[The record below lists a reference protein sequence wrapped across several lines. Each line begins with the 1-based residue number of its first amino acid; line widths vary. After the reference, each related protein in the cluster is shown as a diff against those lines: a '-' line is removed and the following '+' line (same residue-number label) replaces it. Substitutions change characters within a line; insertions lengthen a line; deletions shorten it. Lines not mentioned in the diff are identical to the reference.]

1 MTSGIDERGPR
12 QAGPHELQGDEAGIE
27 ELLRQVGARDEPAA
41 DMMAEVESAVRA
53 EWQSMLQER
62 RRKRQFVAY
71 GVAASAL
78 LAIGVSV
85 FGVRYV
91 APTTPVQVAEIT
103 RVDGHL
109 LVRPESQAA
118 REITVAQSVSTG
130 ETIQTDDR
138 SRAAMRFGDGVSLRL
153 DRDTI
158 VKVASA
164 DELVLTAGALYVDS
178 GIETQGKKHT
188 PLTITTDAG
197 SVRHVG
203 TQYQVRTHADEM
215 EVSVREGR
223 VMIANAAGT
232 SSGVAGERIRVTP
245 RGEIVRS
252 TVPAHD
258 PSWRWAAHTA
268 PLFDINEHSF
278 ASFAEWVARET
289 GRKVVYESSEAQRT
303 ANEVML
309 RGSIAGLDP
318 DTALNAVLSTTQL
331 RRYETKDELIGI
343 ALARD

>member
-12 QAGPHELQGDEAGIE
+12 GTGPHELPADEAGIE

-41 DMMAEVESAVRA
+41 DMMREVEAAVHA
-53 EWQSMLQER
+53 EWQSMLYER
-62 RRKRQFVAY
+62 QRKRRFVTI

-78 LAIGVSV
+78 LAIGVAV
-85 FGVRYV
+85 LGVRYLE
-91 APTTPVQVAEIT
+91 PTAPVQVAQIT

-109 LVRPESQAA
+109 LVRPEAQDA
-118 REITVAQSVSTG
+118 REIAVAQSVSTG

-153 DRDTI
+153 DHDTI

-178 GIETQGKKHT
+178 GVETQGKNST
-188 PLTITTDAG
+188 SLTIRTDAG

-252 TVPAHD
+252 TVLAHD

-268 PLFDINEHSF
+268 PLFDINEHTF
-278 ASFAEWVARET
+278 AAFAEWVARET
-289 GRKVVYESSEAQRT
+289 GRKVVYASSEAQRT
-303 ANEVML
+303 ANEVTL

-318 DTALNAVLSTTQL
+318 DTALSAVLSTTQL

-343 ALARD
+343 ALATD

>member
-12 QAGPHELQGDEAGIE
+12 EAGPHELQADEAGIE

-41 DMMAEVESAVRA
+41 DMMREVESAVHA
-53 EWQSMLQER
+53 EWQGMLQER
-62 RRKRQFVAY
+62 RRKRRFVTF

-78 LAIGVSV
+78 LAIGAGVL
-85 FGVRYV
+85 GVRYLE
-91 APTTPVQVAEIT
+91 PTTPIQVAEIT

-109 LVRPESQAA
+109 LVRPQSQAA
-118 REITVAQSVSTG
+118 REIAVAQSVSTG

-138 SRAAMRFGDGVSLRL
+138 SRAAMQFGDGVSLRL
-153 DRDTI
+153 DHDTI

-178 GIETQGKKHT
+178 GVETQGKTHT

-223 VMIANAAGT
+223 VMIANA
-232 SSGVAGERIRVTP
+232 
-245 RGEIVRS
+245 
-252 TVPAHD
+252 PA
-258 PSWRWAAHTA
+258 PAAVS
-268 PLFDINEHSF
+268 P
-278 ASFAEWVARET
+278 ARES
-289 GRKVVYESSEAQRT
+289 V
-303 ANEVML
+303 
-309 RGSIAGLDP
+309 
-318 DTALNAVLSTTQL
+318 
-331 RRYETKDELIGI
+331 
-343 ALARD
+343 

>member
-1 MTSGIDERGPR
+1 MTSGIDESGP
-12 QAGPHELQGDEAGIE
+12 QGIAPLPTPAEEAGIE
-27 ELLRQVGARDEPAA
+27 ELLRQVGARDEPDA
-41 DMMAEVESAVRA
+41 DMMREVEAAVHA

-62 RRKRQFVAY
+62 RRKRVFMAV
-71 GVAASAL
+71 GMAASAV
-78 LAIGVSV
+78 LAIGVATL
-85 FGVRYV
+85 GVRYLGQT
-91 APTTPVQVAEIT
+91 PPVQVAEIT
-103 RVDGHL
+103 RIDGHL

-118 REITVAQSVSTG
+118 REIAVAQNVSTG

-153 DRDTI
+153 DHDTI

-164 DELVLTAGALYVDS
+164 NELVLTAGALYVDS
-178 GIETQGKKHT
+178 QAQN
-188 PLTITTDAG
+188 PQALTIRTDAG

-252 TVPAHD
+252 TIPAHD

-268 PLFDINEHSF
+268 PLFDINDRTF
-278 ASFAEWVARET
+278 AAFAEWVARET
-289 GRKVVYESSEAQRT
+289 GRKVVYASSDARRT
-303 ANEVML
+303 ANEVTL

-343 ALARD
+343 ALATD

>member
-1 MTSGIDERGPR
+1 MTSGIDKRGP
-12 QAGPHELQGDEAGIE
+12 QETGPHATPADEAGIE

-41 DMMAEVESAVRA
+41 DMMRVVEAAVHA
-53 EWQSMLQER
+53 EWRSMLQER
-62 RRKRQFVAY
+62 RRKRVYMTA
-71 GVAASAL
+71 GVAASAV
-78 LAIGVSV
+78 LAIGTAML
-85 FGVRYV
+85 GVRYLE
-91 APTTPVQVAEIT
+91 PTTAIQVAQIT
-103 RVDGHL
+103 RIDGHL

-138 SRAAMRFGDGVSLRL
+138 SRAALRFGDGVSLRL
-153 DRDTI
+153 DHDTI

-164 DELVLTAGALYVDS
+164 DELVLTAGALYIDSGVDS
-178 GIETQGKKHT
+178 QAQSSQA
-188 PLTITTDAG
+188 LTIVTDAG

-223 VMIANAAGT
+223 VVIANAAGT

-268 PLFDINEHSF
+268 PLFEINQRTF
-278 ASFAEWVARET
+278 AAFADWVARET
-289 GRKVVYESSEAQRT
+289 GRKVVYASADAQRT
-303 ANEVML
+303 ANQVTL

-318 DTALNAVLSTTQL
+318 DTALSAVLSTTQL
-331 RRYETKDELIGI
+331 RRYQTKDELIGI
-343 ALARD
+343 ALASD